1 MSQKQEPKQIE
12 ITSPDGREARI
23 AELRRLFPDL
33 FDGEGVLDEKALRQ
47 LVSEEAGHVTERFR
61 FEWAGKAQSK
71 RFAFAPSKATLVYDP
86 ERSVNADGTLNSAGE
101 TLMENTSENLV
112 IEADNLE
119 ALKLLFSSYQEAVKC
134 IYIDPPY
141 NKDADV
147 IYPDDYS
154 ETREAYWERE
164 GTRKEGLRLTALSES
179 TGRKHSQWLNFMQ
192 SRLLQA
198 RNLLKP
204 DGVILMSIGSDEEHN
219 LRKLADDIFGETNF
233 VAKMIWAAGRKNDSK
248 LVSVSHEYIIVYAKD
263 KAYLDEKKILWR
275 ERKKGIDDIYKKYA
289 KLKREHGSNVED
301 IQVALKEWFSALDD
315 GVPAKRH
322 KHYSA
327 VDAKGVYFP
336 ADISWPGGGGPQYD
350 IPHPIT
356 KKTVKAPARGWMFGD
371 PEKMKLAVKEKRV
384 HFGPDETS
392 VPCIKL
398 YLKDSEY
405 EVPYS
410 VFYQDG
416 RASTKR
422 LRALMGGDYF
432 EHPKDELV
440 LQELIEAMSYGD
452 PSGVFMDFFAG
463 SGTFAHSVLLQ
474 NAVDGGQRRF
484 VIVQVPEKIE
494 VVGDDKAKKKAKA
507 TLAAGYK
514 KISDITVDRVKKA
527 GQKVKSGKVKG
538 ELDIGFRLLELT
550 KSHFPQNTFNPD
562 PDKSEAENIKAL
574 EAHLRDAAQLRIFET
589 GELQGVVTEI
599 ALKNGFGLFYSLE
612 ALDTLTKNSV
622 YRLSGNNKSAIICLD
637 GQLDGATIEALKAHS
652 DDQLIVLKAALDT
665 TKKFELQTAF
675 QDNLWVV

>member
-1 MSQKQEPKQIE
+1 MNQEQEPNQIA
-12 ITSPDGREARI
+12 ITSPDGREARLE
-23 AELRRLFPDL
+23 ELRHLFPDL
-33 FDGEGVLDEKALRQ
+33 FDGEGALDERALRQ
-47 LVSEEAGHVTERFR
+47 LVADEVGHVTERFR
-61 FEWAGKAQSK
+61 FEWSGKAQSK

-86 ERSVNADGTLNSAGE
+86 ERSVNADGTPHKVGE
-101 TLMENTSENLV
+101 TLTDNTSRNLL

-119 ALKLLFSSYQEAVKC
+119 ALKLLFSSYQESVKC

-192 SRLLQA
+192 ARLLQA
-198 RNLLKP
+198 RNLLQP

-263 KAYLDEKKILWR
+263 KAHLDENKILWR

-289 KLKREHGSNVED
+289 QLKREHGKD
-301 IQVALKEWFSALDD
+301 YVAIMGGLKSWFSDLPDSD
-315 GVPAKRH
+315 PAKRQS
-322 KHYSA
+322 HYSW
-327 VDAKGVYFP
+327 VDKRGIYFP
-336 ADISWPGGGGPQYD
+336 DNISWPGGGGPKYD
-350 IPHPIT
+350 VKHPTT
-356 KKTVKAPARGWMFGD
+356 KKLCKVPSRGWMFGS
-371 PEKMKLAVKEKRV
+371 PEKMQEVVDDERV
-384 HFGPDETS
+384 HFGEDETA
-392 VPCIKL
+392 VPCIKS
-398 YLKDSEY
+398 YLKDREY

-440 LQELIEAMSYGD
+440 LQELIEAMSYKD
-452 PSGVFMDFFAG
+452 PTGVFMDFFAG
-463 SGTFAHSVLLQ
+463 SGTFAHSVMLQ
-474 NAVDGGQRRF
+474 NAEDGGDRRF
-484 VIVQVPEKIE
+484 VVVQVPEKIE
-494 VVGDDKAKKKAKA
+494 VVGDDRAKKRAKA
-507 TLAAGYK
+507 AIAAGYK

-527 GQKVKSGKVKG
+527 GQKVKAGKVKG
-538 ELDIGFRLLELT
+538 ELDIGFRLLELA
-550 KSHFPQNTFNPD
+550 KSHFPQNTFTPD
-562 PDKSEAENIKAL
+562 PEKTEAENIKAL
-574 EAHLRDAAQLRIFET
+574 EDHLAAAAQLRLFE
-589 GELQGVVTEI
+589 EDEFQGVVTEI
-599 ALKNGFGLFYSLE
+599 ALKNGFGLFYTLE
-612 ALDTLTKNSV
+612 RLDAFTANAV
-622 YRLSGNNKSAIICLD
+622 YRLTGNDKGAILCLD
-637 GQLDGATIEALKAHS
+637 GQLEGATIEALKDHS
-652 DDQLIVLKAALDT
+652 DEQLIVLKAALDT

>member
-1 MSQKQEPKQIE
+1 MNQEQEPNQIA
-12 ITSPDGREARI
+12 ITSPDGREARLE
-23 AELRRLFPDL
+23 ELRRLFPDL
-33 FDGEGVLDEKALRQ
+33 FDGEGSLDEKALRQ
-47 LVSEEAGHVTERFR
+47 LVADEVGHVAERFR

-71 RFAFAPSKATLVYDP
+71 RFAFAPSKATLVYNP
-86 ERSVNADGTLNSAGE
+86 ERSVNADGTPSKAGE
-101 TLMENTSENLV
+101 TLTENTSRNLLL
-112 IEADNLE
+112 EADNLE
-119 ALKLLFSSYQEAVKC
+119 ALKLLFSSYQESVKC

-164 GTRKEGLRLTALSES
+164 GSRKEGIRLTALSES

-192 SRLLQA
+192 ARLLQA
-198 RNLLKP
+198 RNLLQP

-275 ERKKGIDDIYKKYA
+275 ERKKGIDDIYKQYA
-289 KLKREHGSNVED
+289 QLKREHGKDVAA
-301 IQVALKEWFSALDD
+301 IQADLKAWFAALDD
-315 GVPAKRH
+315 GVPAKRY

-327 VDAKGVYFP
+327 VDRRGVYFP

-350 IPHPIT
+350 VPHPDT
-356 KKTVKAPARGWMFGD
+356 KKTVKAPARGWMFAD
-371 PEKMKLAVKEKRV
+371 PEKMKQAIKDERV
-384 HFGPDETS
+384 HFGEDETS

-422 LRALMGGDYF
+422 LRALIGGDYF

-440 LQELIEAMSYGD
+440 LQELIEAMSYKD
-452 PSGVFMDFFAG
+452 PTGVFMDFFAG
-463 SGTFAHSVLLQ
+463 SGTFAHSVMLQ
-474 NAVDGGQRRF
+474 NAEDGGDRRF
-484 VIVQVPEKIE
+484 VVVQVPEKIE
-494 VVGDDKAKKKAKA
+494 VVGDDRAKKRAKA
-507 TLAAGYK
+507 AIAAGYK

-527 GQKVKSGKVKG
+527 GQKVKAGKVKG
-538 ELDIGFRLLELT
+538 ELDIGFRLLELS
-550 KSHFPQNTFNPD
+550 KSHFPQNTFTPD
-562 PDKSEAENIKAL
+562 PEKTEAENIKAL
-574 EAHLRDAAQLRIFET
+574 EDHLAAAAQLRLFE
-589 GELQGVVTEI
+589 EDEFQGVVTEI
-599 ALKNGFGLFYSLE
+599 ALKNGFGLFYTLE
-612 ALDTLTKNSV
+612 RLDTFMANAI
-622 YRLSGNNKSAIICLD
+622 YRLTGNDKGAILCLD
-637 GQLDGATIEALKAHS
+637 GQLDGATIEALK
-652 DDQLIVLKAALDT
+652 DQGDEQLIVLKAALDT

-675 QDNLWVV
+675 KDNLWVV